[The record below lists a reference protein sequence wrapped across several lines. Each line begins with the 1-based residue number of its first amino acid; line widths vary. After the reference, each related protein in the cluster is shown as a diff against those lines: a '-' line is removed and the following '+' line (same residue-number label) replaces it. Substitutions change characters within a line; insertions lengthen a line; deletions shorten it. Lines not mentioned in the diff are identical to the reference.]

1 MLIDCSGTLA
11 PVRIVFPGRGAAEL
25 LSILMEAALPPAFPL
40 NLAAWGHSEP
50 NPHGM
55 NRFYQLLWGLT
66 VWLSHPCLKQRF

>member
-25 LSILMEAALPPAFPL
+25 LSILTEAALPPAFPL
-40 NLAAWGHSEP
+40 NLEAWGHSEA

-55 NRFYQLLWGLT
+55 NRFYQLLWGPT